1 MECEKEKIF
10 ENTCV
15 AVDVKSKKILSMKVT
30 DKHVHDT
37 KALPELVE
45 TIIESDGKL
54 TIGKIFAN
62 SASIITMT
70 FLDVWKT
77 MEFCHVLK

>member
-1 MECEKEKIF
+1 
-10 ENTCV
+10 
-15 AVDVKSKKILSMKVT
+15 MKVT
-30 DKHVHDT
+30 DVRV
-37 KALPELVE
+37 LPSKELPSELVE

>member
-10 ENTCV
+10 ENTRV

-37 KALPELVE
+37 KALPELIE

-54 TIGKIFAN
+54 TIGKIFLL
-62 SASIITMT
+62 MVP
-70 FLDVWKT
+70 L
-77 MEFCHVLK
+77 

>member
-1 MECEKEKIF
+1 M
-10 ENTCV
+10 CV
-15 AVDVKSKKILSMKVT
+15 EVDVKKSKKILSMKVT
-30 DKHVHDT
+30 DLRIHNS
-37 KALPELVE
+37 KALPSELVE

>member
-1 MECEKEKIF
+1 M
-10 ENTCV
+10 CV
-15 AVDVKSKKILSMKVT
+15 EVDVKKSKKILSMKVT
-30 DKHVHDT
+30 DVRV
-37 KALPELVE
+37 LPSKELPSELVE

>member
-10 ENTCV
+10 ENTFV

-30 DKHVHDT
+30 DECVHYS

-45 TIIESDGKL
+45 TIIESDGK
-54 TIGKIFAN
+54 
-62 SASIITMT
+62 
-70 FLDVWKT
+70 
-77 MEFCHVLK
+77 